1 MDLNIV
7 WFVLIGVLY
16 TGYFILE
23 GFDLGVGILH
33 PFVAKTDTERRSVI
47 NTIGPHWDGNEVWL
61 ITAGGATFAAFPNW
75 YATLFSGFYLPLLL
89 MLVGLILRGVALE
102 FRSKDEN
109 RLWRSFWDWAICLGS
124 FIPALL
130 WGVAFANFLR
140 GIPID
145 ASQNYTGGFW
155 NLLNPYALT
164 VGVLSTIGFML
175 QGAIFLAL
183 KTENPIKE
191 RVQKLASRLWI
202 PVLVLMAAVVLFSSA
217 ETDMATKEGIRPGIL
232 SYLVLII
239 QAVVGFFIFRGQYGK
254 GFIMQSLTI
263 AGVTASAF
271 LTLFPRVLI
280 SSTNPVWS
288 LTIYNAAS
296 SPYTLQ
302 IMSIV
307 ALIFVPI
314 FLVYQAWTY
323 WIFRKRVG
331 NDPEK
336 LVY

>member
-33 PFVAKTDTERRSVI
+33 PFVAKTDTERRTVI

-61 ITAGGATFAAFPNW
+61 ITAGGATLAAFPNW

-130 WGVAFANFLR
+130 WGVAFANSLR

-239 QAVVGFFIFRGQYGK
+239 QAAVGFFIFRGQYGK

-280 SSTNPVWS
+280 SSTNPEWS

-314 FLVYQAWTY
+314 VLAYQGWTY

>member
-75 YATLFSGFYLPLLL
+75 YATLFSGFYLPFLL

-314 FLVYQAWTY
+314 VLVYQAWTY